1 MELNYNRCME
11 LTYILLTYNW
21 KSQGKKL
28 GFLSRP
34 NTVFGKE
41 SARREGMWEVLETK
55 NRKSKDK

>member
-1 MELNYNRCME
+1 ME

-41 SARREGMWEVLETK
+41 SAGREGMWEVLEIK
-55 NRKSKDK
+55 NRESKDK